1 MATNSTGVYQK
12 DNGFWEYRFVMMV
25 DGKQVNKKKSTDAF
39 GNKLK
44 TKREAI
50 KAREAAM
57 AAARSGKE
65 EKPKICRR
73 TVKDVFEE
81 YCEKG
86 RKDRAYQT
94 IRKQDSLWENHLLER
109 FGKKYV
115 GDISVAE
122 VMDYLAELYL
132 PHFVVLRGVVF
143 LSLCAFII

>member
-1 MATNSTGVYQK
+1 MATKSTGVYQK
-12 DNGFWEYRFVMMV
+12 DNGYWEYRFVMMV
-25 DGKQVNKKKSTDAF
+25 DGKQVNRKKSTDEF

-44 TKREAI
+44 TKKEAI

-57 AAARSGKE
+57 SAARNDKE
-65 EKPKICRR
+65 EKPKVVRR
-73 TVKDVFEE
+73 TVQDVYEE

-109 FGKKYV
+109 FGKKNV

-122 VMDYLAELYL
+122 VMDETI
-132 PHFVVLRGVVF
+132 PKFV
-143 LSLCAFII
+143 

>member
-65 EKPKICRR
+65 
-73 TVKDVFEE
+73 
-81 YCEKG
+81 
-86 RKDRAYQT
+86 
-94 IRKQDSLWENHLLER
+94 
-109 FGKKYV
+109 
-115 GDISVAE
+115 
-122 VMDYLAELYL
+122 
-132 PHFVVLRGVVF
+132 
-143 LSLCAFII
+143 